1 VNRTLQG
8 IIYMYMTENE
18 TFRYVDVLDALVSS
32 YNNRGHRTLQFL
44 TPNQAEKP
52 EYAGKVL
59 CALNIHYSKALNARK
74 PPTLS
79 VGQTVRVAKLKDK
92 MTRGYQERFNQEH
105 FKIIEVLTR
114 QPVPMYKLQSM
125 DNHEII
131 EGAFYK
137 NELQVIDGD
146 VFKVERVLKSR
157 IKNKSKELYIKWK
170 GFGDQHNSWEPAE
183 NIVKDYAQQEKTA
196 AAAE

>member
-1 VNRTLQG
+1 
-8 IIYMYMTENE
+8 MYMTENE
-18 TFRYVDVLDALVSS
+18 TFRYVDVLDHLVSS
-32 YNNRGHRTLQFL
+32 YNNRGHSTLQFM
-44 TPNQAEKP
+44 TPNEAEKP
-52 EYAGKVL
+52 GNAGKVL
-59 CALNIHYSKALNARK
+59 CALNIHYSKALNSRK

-114 QPVPMYKLQSM
+114 LPVPMYKLQSM

-146 VFKVERVLKSR
+146 VFKIERVLKSR
-157 IKNKSKELYIKWK
+157 VKNKSKQVYVKWK
-170 GFGDQHNSWEPAE
+170 GFGDQHNSWEPAA
-183 NIVKDYAQQEKTA
+183 NVVTDYRQQEQTA
-196 AAAE
+196 ASE